1 MIPGNRYHFFGLTLH
16 PKSAESNQQMKVG
29 DQMAWIYLLIAGVTE
44 VVWAIGLKLADGFT
58 NLVPSIVTLIFI
70 VISFLLFAI
79 AMKTIPIGT
88 AYAVFTGIGAA
99 GTAVLGIW
107 LFNENAS
114 VEKLFFLSLLLFG
127 IIGLKVM
134 DGKTASGNGVQP

>member
-1 MIPGNRYHFFGLTLH
+1 
-16 PKSAESNQQMKVG
+16 
-29 DQMAWIYLLIAGVTE
+29 MAWIYLLIAGMTE
-44 VVWAIGLKLADGFT
+44 IVWAIGLKFADGFT
-58 NLVPSIVTLIFI
+58 NVAPSLVTLVFI

-99 GTAVLGIW
+99 GTAILGIW

-114 VEKLFFLSLLLFG
+114 LEKLFFLSLLLFG
-127 IIGLKVM
+127 IIGLKM
-134 DGKTASGNGVQP
+134 LDGKESAAKRVES

>member
-1 MIPGNRYHFFGLTLH
+1 
-16 PKSAESNQQMKVG
+16 
-29 DQMAWIYLLIAGVTE
+29 MAWIYLMIAGITE
-44 VVWAIGLKLADGFT
+44 IIWAIGLKLADGFT
-58 NLVPSIVTLIFI
+58 NVVPSIVTLIFI

-88 AYAVFTGIGAA
+88 AYAVFTGIGAV

-107 LFNENAS
+107 LFDENAS
-114 VEKLFFLSLLLFG
+114 LEKLFFLGLLLFG

-134 DGKTASGNGVQP
+134 DGKEASGKGVES

>member
-1 MIPGNRYHFFGLTLH
+1 
-16 PKSAESNQQMKVG
+16 
-29 DQMAWIYLLIAGVTE
+29 MAWIYLLIAGVTE
-44 VVWAIGLKLADGFT
+44 IVWAIGLKLADGFT
-58 NLVPSIVTLIFI
+58 NLTPSLVTVVFI

-99 GTAVLGIW
+99 GTAILGIW

-114 VEKLFFLSLLLFG
+114 LEKLFFLCLLLFG
-127 IIGLKVM
+127 IVGLKVM
-134 DGKTASGNGVQP
+134 DGKESSNKDVKS